1 MQQKCCEDGW
11 ISGVKRD
18 ETHYAQSGQST
29 TQQSASRKK
38 KKSTFWKKQ
47 ARIWHWI
54 SGAVCLIGMLLFS
67 VTGITLNH
75 AGDIPATPQTTTQTM
90 SLEGEAFASLIDQ
103 PESGTTP
110 SLPREV
116 VRALRS
122 GINVNVA
129 GRTAEWTDFDV
140 YVGLPRPG
148 GDAWLAIDRET
159 GEVEYELTRRGVISW
174 LNDLHKGRNT
184 GMVWFWFIDIFSV
197 AAIFFCLTGLW
208 LLQIHAGKRA
218 ITWPLT
224 IAGLA
229 IPAVIA
235 LFFIH

>member
-1 MQQKCCEDGW
+1 MKPDYADTLSANDGGEPAKTR
-11 ISGVKRD
+11 SEKVR
-18 ETHYAQSGQST
+18 A
-29 TQQSASRKK
+29 K
-38 KKSTFWKKQ
+38 KKSNFWKKQ

-54 SGAVCLIGMLLFS
+54 SGAVCLIGMILFS

-75 AGDIPATPQTTTQTM
+75 AADIPATPKIETREM
-90 SLEGEAFASLIDQ
+90 VIEGPGLEALVSEPTD
-103 PESGTTP
+103 GTTN
-110 SLPREV
+110 SLPRETI
-116 VRALRS
+116 RALRS
-122 GINVNVA
+122 GIGINAA
-129 GRTAEWTDFDV
+129 GKTAEWTDFDV

-159 GEVEYELTRRGVISW
+159 GAVEYELTTRGVVSW

-184 GMVWFWFIDIFSV
+184 GIVWYWFIDVFSV

-224 IAGLA
+224 LLGLV